1 MQSLTQKIKQK
12 AHELGFEQAGIAPAE
27 PLSAEAERLAAWLAR
42 SYHATMHWMERSTDR
57 RTNPQKVVP
66 GARSVISVTVN
77 YYTSHRIIDHPER
90 GKISRYAWGDD
101 YHDIVSKRLRSLWEY
116 IKELEPDAEG
126 RYYVDTGPVMEK
138 VWAMR
143 AGNGWIGK
151 HTNLISR
158 EYGSWIFLGEIIT
171 TLDLEY
177 DVPTQDYCGTCRRC
191 IDACPTGAIV
201 NEYILD
207 SDKCLSYITIE
218 HRNAYPDYIKQNTE
232 HWIFGCDICQDV
244 CPWNIKFAR
253 PTAVEGFQ
261 PRPENLNP
269 LLVDIVSMAQEDFSR
284 RFRKS
289 PVKRTKLSGLRRNAR
304 AVTDGQHNRKNHKP
318 PKL

>member
-1 MQSLTQKIKQK
+1 MQSLTNKIKQK
-12 AHELGFEQAGIAPAE
+12 AYELGFEQTGIAPAE
-27 PLSAEAERLAAWLAR
+27 PLSGEAMRLAGWLAR
-42 SYHATMHWMERSTDR
+42 SYHATMHWMERNTDR
-57 RTNPQKVVP
+57 RTDPQKVVP
-66 GARSVISVTVN
+66 GARSVISVAVN
-77 YYTSHRIIDHPER
+77 YYTSHEIIDHPER

-101 YHDIVSKRLRSLWEY
+101 YHNIVGNRVKSLWEY

-143 AGNGWIGK
+143 AGIGWIGK

-158 EYGSWIFLGEIIT
+158 EYGSWIFLGEILT
-171 TLDLEY
+171 TLGLEY

-201 NEYILD
+201 DEYVLD
-207 SDKCLSYITIE
+207 SNKCLSYITIE
-218 HRNAYPDYIKQNTE
+218 HRDAYPEYIKPNTE
-232 HWIFGCDICQDV
+232 QWIFGCDICQDV
-244 CPWNIKFAR
+244 CPWNIKFSQPA
-253 PTAVEGFQ
+253 AVEGFQ

-269 LLVDIVSMAQEDFSR
+269 LLVDIVNMAQEDFSR

-289 PVKRTKLSGLRRNAR
+289 PVKRTKLKGLKRNAR
-304 AVTDGQHNRKNHKP
+304 AVIEGRANNKF
-318 PKL
+318 